1 MNFSGKYELQSQE
14 NFEAF
19 MKAVGYRVPL
29 VTTAFQLPPLPTLN
43 LKWFPPGL
51 PDDLVQKGKDTKEV
65 TEVVQ
70 NGKHFKFTVTA
81 GPKVFQNEFT
91 VGEESEMETMTGEK
105 VKAVVQLEGENKLVT
120 TFKGIKSVT
129 ELNGDTITSVSWPSD
144 SVSPNHDFG
153 DMS

>member
-19 MKAVGYRVPL
+19 MKAV
-29 VTTAFQLPPLPTLN
+29 
-43 LKWFPPGL
+43 GL

-81 GPKVFQNEFT
+81 GTRVIQNEFT
-91 VGEESEMETMTGEK
+91 LGEESEMETMTGEK

-144 SVSPNHDFG
+144 STMTLG
-153 DMS
+153 DIVLKRISKRV

>member
-19 MKAVGYRVPL
+19 SKAV
-29 VTTAFQLPPLPTLN
+29 
-43 LKWFPPGL
+43 GL
-51 PDDLVQKGKDTKEV
+51 PDDLVQKSKGTKEV

-91 VGEESEMETMTGEK
+91 VGEESEMETITGEK

-120 TFKGIKSVT
+120 TFKDIKSVT
-129 ELNGDTITSVSWPSD
+129 ELNGDTIISTFTVGNIVYKRISKKI
-144 SVSPNHDFG
+144 
-153 DMS
+153 

>member
-19 MKAVGYRVPL
+19 MKAV
-29 VTTAFQLPPLPTLN
+29 
-43 LKWFPPGL
+43 GL

-81 GPKVFQNEFT
+81 GTRVIQNEFT
-91 VGEESEMETMTGEK
+91 LGEESEMETMTGEK

-129 ELNGDTITSVSWPSD
+129 ELNGDTITSTMTL
-144 SVSPNHDFG
+144 G
-153 DMS
+153 DIVLKRISKRV

>member
-19 MKAVGYRVPL
+19 MKAV
-29 VTTAFQLPPLPTLN
+29 
-43 LKWFPPGL
+43 GL

-129 ELNGDTITSVSWPSD
+129 ELNGDTITSTMTLATCLEENQKRV
-144 SVSPNHDFG
+144 
-153 DMS
+153 

>member
-19 MKAVGYRVPL
+19 MKAV
-29 VTTAFQLPPLPTLN
+29 
-43 LKWFPPGL
+43 GL

-129 ELNGDTITSVSWPSD
+129 ELNGDTITSTMTL
-144 SVSPNHDFG
+144 G
-153 DMS
+153 DIVLKRISKRV